1 MYLVTG
7 VVINPYIASN
17 VGIVLCTE
25 WISSFPGIVSISNL
39 SIVSLVISIIHLLL
53 TSTVSNI
60 LISKLSYPY
69 INVSIGILLGNHI
82 NTYACPSN
90 INSLWNMGFL
100 LYHSTSLQIVTG
112 ILLSLHY
119 T

>member
-25 WISSFPGIVSISNL
+25 WISSFPGIMTMCIVYVFYINISSI
-39 SIVSLVISIIHLLL
+39 H
-53 TSTVSNI
+53 TSNI
-60 LISKLSYPY
+60 Y
-69 INVSIGILLGNHI
+69 VSIGILLGNHI

-100 LYHSTSLQIVTG
+100 LYLSTSLQLVTG
-112 ILLSLHY
+112 ILLALHY

>member
-25 WISSFPGIVSISNL
+25 WILSFPGIMTMYIVSLRGMFLSNL
-39 SIVSLVISIIHLLL
+39 SVSMVMFTAMFPINLS
-53 TSTVSNI
+53 SNM
-60 LISKLSYPY
+60 LF
-69 INVSIGILLGNHI
+69 IGILLGNHI

-100 LYHSTSLQIVTG
+100 LYLSTSLQIVTG
-112 ILLSLHY
+112 ILLALHY